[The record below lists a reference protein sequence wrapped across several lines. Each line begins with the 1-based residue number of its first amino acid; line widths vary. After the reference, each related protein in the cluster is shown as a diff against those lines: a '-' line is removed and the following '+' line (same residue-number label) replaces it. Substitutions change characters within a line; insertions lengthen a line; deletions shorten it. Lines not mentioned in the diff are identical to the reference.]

1 MTPTTPTTLS
11 NQATACNCTV
21 PPVTSNQPEKL
32 IFNQLNREIGGGEGG
47 ERGGNDSINAATPGG
62 RLLVLRLCA
71 TVVEGWRPEFDA
83 NFNYANEGRGLSR
96 SQVGGARAAA

>member
-1 MTPTTPTTLS
+1 MADLRPCAARGRVGSGRQTIRPSAPS
-11 NQATACNCTV
+11 QAGHASADV
-21 PPVTSNQPEKL
+21 
-32 IFNQLNREIGGGEGG
+32 
-47 ERGGNDSINAATPGG
+47 PGG